1 MGARVAQAH
10 HSLVRHSSC
19 KMASEVDQVRILA
32 PQMDRRTVCGM
43 LSSTKL
49 MLSRLIA
56 GIPQSLIDD
65 ARRPVEPT
73 RRGRTNVVV

>member
-49 MLSRLIA
+49 MLPRLIA
-56 GIPQSLIDD
+56 GIPQSLI
-65 ARRPVEPT
+65 ATTLVAPWSPLAAAIRMW
-73 RRGRTNVVV
+73 